1 MGDGLV
7 LEQGTHSEL
16 LRDEKGPYSRL
27 VAAQKLRE
35 RREVELKDS
44 DSDTTTSGEA
54 EDMEKKARNEV
65 PLGRKNSG
73 HSLASEIIEQR
84 GKAQGVEKEEDDYSL
99 PYLFMRMG
107 KLNRA
112 GWTNYGY
119 GIIAAGC
126 TYSAHSTGVS
136 NMLTSLNSEWHD
148 LPCFWRCVRHRSRC
162 IF

>member
-1 MGDGLV
+1 MGDGLI

-35 RREVELKDS
+35 KREVELKDS
-44 DSDTTTSGEA
+44 ESDAASSGGEA

-84 GKAQGVEKEEDDYSL
+84 KKAQDAEKEEHDYSV

-119 GIIAAGC
+119 GIIAASC
-126 TYSAHSTGVS
+126 T
-136 NMLTSLNSEWHD
+136 
-148 LPCFWRCVRHRSRC
+148 
-162 IF
+162 